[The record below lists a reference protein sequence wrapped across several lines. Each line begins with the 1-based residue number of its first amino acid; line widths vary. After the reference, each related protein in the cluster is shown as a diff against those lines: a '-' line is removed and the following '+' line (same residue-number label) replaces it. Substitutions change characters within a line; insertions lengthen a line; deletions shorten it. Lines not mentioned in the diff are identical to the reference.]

1 MKQHEAQAT
10 TFATRKILLN
20 VKTACSALRVR
31 RHPCEEEDV
40 HLEENGLW
48 EEKALGVV
56 VRRLEIFERED
67 LARGRWVRY
76 RLRRRVS
83 KMDEPLVETEE
94 QSEVK
99 VPEKQAQRE
108 SRR

>member
-1 MKQHEAQAT
+1 M
-10 TFATRKILLN
+10 
-20 VKTACSALRVR
+20 
-31 RHPCEEEDV
+31 
-40 HLEENGLW
+40 EENGLW

-67 LARGRWVRY
+67 LARGRWVRD
-76 RLRRRVS
+76 RLRWRVS

-108 SRR
+108 KRR

>member
-1 MKQHEAQAT
+1 M
-10 TFATRKILLN
+10 
-20 VKTACSALRVR
+20 
-31 RHPCEEEDV
+31 
-40 HLEENGLW
+40 EENGLW